1 MARFR
6 YDEADKYGSG
16 GGTRFFALKD
26 DKDTAQVRF
35 MYSGVDD
42 IECFAVHQ
50 LDVKGE
56 AFKKRYVNCLRE
68 YRDPID
74 KCPFCAAKM
83 PTRVKLM
90 VPLYNVDTET
100 VQLWDK
106 GKKFINQLTSLCG
119 RYSSATTP
127 LCAHIFEI
135 ERNGKAKD
143 QSTTYSIYDMKTD
156 DTILEDLPEVPDVL
170 GSIIED
176 MSAEDMENYL
186 ASGGDDVEEEQPIRR
201 RSSRGEEHDT
211 RSEQEADERPTR
223 RTPRRGGA
231 Y

>member
-1 MARFR
+1 MKFR
-6 YDEADKYGSG
+6 YDDADKYGSG
-16 GGTRFFALKD
+16 SGTRFFSLKD

-35 MYSGVDD
+35 MYSSVDD

-68 YRDPID
+68 YRDPLD

-83 PTRVKLM
+83 GTRVKLM

-119 RYSSATTP
+119 RYSSADTP
-127 LCAHIFEI
+127 LCAHVFEI

-143 QSTTYSIYDMKTD
+143 QSTTYSIYEISKD

-170 GSIIED
+170 GTIIED

-186 ASGGDDVEEEQPIRR
+186 AGGGGDVEEEQPVRR
-201 RSSRGEEHDT
+201 RSSNNDR
-211 RSEQEADERPTR
+211 REQEVDERPTR

>member
-1 MARFR
+1 MRFR
-6 YDEADKYGSG
+6 YDDADKYGSG
-16 GGTRFFALKD
+16 TGTRFFALKD

-35 MYSGVDD
+35 MYSSVDD

-68 YRDPID
+68 YRDPLD

-83 PTRVKLM
+83 GTRVKLM
-90 VPLYNVDTET
+90 VPLYNVDTKT

-119 RYSSATTP
+119 RYSSADTP

-143 QSTTYSIYDMKTD
+143 QSTTYSIYEISKD

-176 MSAEDMENYL
+176 MSPEDMENYL
-186 ASGGDDVEEEQPIRR
+186 ANGDSSSDEEPPVRR
-201 RSSRGEEHDT
+201 RSSNNDYDARREPDV
-211 RSEQEADERPTR
+211 DERPTR
-223 RTPRRGGA
+223 RTPRRA

>member
-16 GGTRFFALKD
+16 TGTRFFALKD

-35 MYSGVDD
+35 MYSSVDD

-68 YRDPID
+68 YRDPLD

-83 PTRVKLM
+83 GTRVKLM

-119 RYSSATTP
+119 RYSSADTP

-143 QSTTYSIYDMKTD
+143 QSTTYSIYEISKD

-176 MSAEDMENYL
+176 MSPEDMENYL
-186 ASGGDDVEEEQPIRR
+186 ANGDSSSDEEPPVRR
-201 RSSRGEEHDT
+201 RSSNNDYDARRESDV
-211 RSEQEADERPTR
+211 DERPTR
-223 RTPRRGGA
+223 RTPRRA

>member
-16 GGTRFFALKD
+16 GGTRFFSLKD

-42 IECFAVHQ
+42 IECYAVHQ
-50 LDVKGE
+50 LDVQGE

-119 RYSSATTP
+119 RYSSADTP
-127 LCAHIFEI
+127 LCAHVFEI

-143 QSTTYSIYDMKTD
+143 QSTTYSIYDIRKD
-156 DTILEDLPEVPDVL
+156 DTVLEDLPDIPEVL
-170 GSIIED
+170 GTVIED
-176 MSAEDMENYL
+176 MSAEAMESYL
-186 ASGGDDVEEEQPIRR
+186 ANGGSDDGEPEQPVRR
-201 RSSRGEEHDT
+201 RISRREDYDA
-211 RSEQEADERPTR
+211 RAEQEVDDRPVR
-223 RTPRRGGA
+223 RTPRRA

>member
-6 YDEADKYGSG
+6 YSDADKYGSG
-16 GGTRFFALKD
+16 SGTRFFSLKD

-35 MYSGVDD
+35 MYSSVDD

-68 YRDPID
+68 YRDPLD

-83 PTRVKLM
+83 GTRVKLM

-119 RYSSATTP
+119 RYSSADTP

-143 QSTTYSIYDMKTD
+143 QSTTYSIYEISKD

-176 MSAEDMENYL
+176 MSPEDMENYL
-186 ASGGDDVEEEQPIRR
+186 ANGDSSSDEEPPVRR
-201 RSSRGEEHDT
+201 RSSNNDYDAR
-211 RSEQEADERPTR
+211 QESDVDERPTR
-223 RTPRRGGA
+223 RTPRRA

>member
-1 MARFR
+1 MRFR
-6 YDEADKYGSG
+6 YDDADKYGSG
-16 GGTRFFALKD
+16 TGTRFFALKD

-35 MYSGVDD
+35 MYSSVDD

-68 YRDPID
+68 YRDPLD

-83 PTRVKLM
+83 GTRVKLM

-119 RYSSATTP
+119 RYSSADTP

-143 QSTTYSIYDMKTD
+143 QSTTYSIYEISKD
-156 DTILEDLPEVPDVL
+156 DTVLEDLPEVPDVL

-176 MSAEDMENYL
+176 MSPEDMENYL
-186 ASGGDDVEEEQPIRR
+186 ANGDSSSDEEPPVRR
-201 RSSRGEEHDT
+201 RSSNNDYDARREPDV
-211 RSEQEADERPTR
+211 DERPTR
-223 RTPRRGGA
+223 RTPRRA

>member
-1 MARFR
+1 MSRFR
-6 YDEADKYGSG
+6 YNDADKYGSG
-16 GGTRFFALKD
+16 TGTRFFALKD

-35 MYSGVDD
+35 MYSSVDD

-68 YRDPID
+68 YRDPLD

-83 PTRVKLM
+83 GTRVKLM

-119 RYSSATTP
+119 RYSSADTP

-143 QSTTYSIYDMKTD
+143 QSTTYSIYEISKD

-176 MSAEDMENYL
+176 MSPEDMENYL
-186 ASGGDDVEEEQPIRR
+186 ANGDSSSDEEPPVRR
-201 RSSRGEEHDT
+201 RSSNNDYDARRESDV
-211 RSEQEADERPTR
+211 DERPTR
-223 RTPRRGGA
+223 RTPRRA

>member
-16 GGTRFFALKD
+16 GGTRFFSLKD

-35 MYSGVDD
+35 MYSGVND
-42 IECFAVHQ
+42 IECYAVHQ
-50 LDVKGE
+50 LDVQGE

-119 RYSSATTP
+119 RYSSADTP

-143 QSTTYSIYDMKTD
+143 QSTTYSIYDISKD
-156 DTILEDLPEVPDVL
+156 DTVLEDLPDVPEVL
-170 GSIIED
+170 GTVIED
-176 MSAEDMENYL
+176 MSAEAMENYL
-186 ASGGDDVEEEQPIRR
+186 ANGGSDDGESEPPVRR
-201 RSSRGEEHDT
+201 CTSRREDYDA
-211 RSEQEADERPTR
+211 RAEQEIDDRPVR
-223 RTPRRGGA
+223 RTPRRA

>member
-1 MARFR
+1 MRFS
-6 YDEADKYGSG
+6 YNDVDKYGSG
-16 GGTRFFALKD
+16 TGTRFFALKD

-35 MYSGVDD
+35 MYSSVDD

-68 YRDPID
+68 YRDPLD

-83 PTRVKLM
+83 GTRVKLM

-119 RYSSATTP
+119 RYSSADTP

-143 QSTTYSIYDMKTD
+143 QSTTYSIYEISKD

-176 MSAEDMENYL
+176 MSPEDMENYL
-186 ASGGDDVEEEQPIRR
+186 ANGDSSSDEEPPVRR
-201 RSSRGEEHDT
+201 RSSNNDYDARREPDV
-211 RSEQEADERPTR
+211 DERPIR
-223 RTPRRGGA
+223 RTPRRA

>member
-1 MARFR
+1 MRFS
-6 YDEADKYGSG
+6 YNDADKYGSG
-16 GGTRFFALKD
+16 TGTRFFALKD

-35 MYSGVDD
+35 MYSSVDD

-68 YRDPID
+68 YRDPLD

-83 PTRVKLM
+83 GTRVKLM

-119 RYSSATTP
+119 RYSSADTP

-143 QSTTYSIYDMKTD
+143 QSTTYSIYEISKD

-176 MSAEDMENYL
+176 MSPEDMENYL
-186 ASGGDDVEEEQPIRR
+186 ANGDSSSDEEPPVRR
-201 RSSRGEEHDT
+201 RSSNNDYDARRESDV
-211 RSEQEADERPTR
+211 DERPTR
-223 RTPRRGGA
+223 RTSRRA

>member
-1 MARFR
+1 MRFR
-6 YDEADKYGSG
+6 YDDADKYGSG
-16 GGTRFFALKD
+16 TGTRFFALKD

-68 YRDPID
+68 YRDPLD

-83 PTRVKLM
+83 GTRVKLM

-119 RYSSATTP
+119 RYSSADTP

-143 QSTTYSIYDMKTD
+143 QSTTYSIYEISKD

-176 MSAEDMENYL
+176 MSPEDMENYL
-186 ASGGDDVEEEQPIRR
+186 ANGDSSSDGETPVRRCSSNNDYDARREPDV
-201 RSSRGEEHDT
+201 
-211 RSEQEADERPTR
+211 DERPTR
-223 RTPRRGGA
+223 RTPRRA

>member
-1 MARFR
+1 MRFR
-6 YDEADKYGSG
+6 YDDADKYGSG
-16 GGTRFFALKD
+16 TGTRFFALKD

-35 MYSGVDD
+35 MYSSVDD

-68 YRDPID
+68 YRDPLD

-83 PTRVKLM
+83 GTRVKLM

-119 RYSSATTP
+119 RYSSADTP

-143 QSTTYSIYDMKTD
+143 QSTTYSIYEISKD
-156 DTILEDLPEVPDVL
+156 DTILEDLPEFPDVL

-176 MSAEDMENYL
+176 MSPEDMENYL
-186 ASGGDDVEEEQPIRR
+186 ANGDSSSDEEPPVRR
-201 RSSRGEEHDT
+201 RSSNNDYDARRESDV
-211 RSEQEADERPTR
+211 DERPTR
-223 RTPRRGGA
+223 RTPRRA